1 MISLSNIHITYEL
14 YFSGILGVSLYV
26 PFGAP
31 DRYFEKK
38 QKKKNKTKKHTK
50 QNKTEPDLTTHTCTY
65 VYIYIMFAYR
75 IGDGPMPY
83 VKLVI

>member
-38 QKKKNKTKKHTK
+38 KQKKNKNKKTHKTK
-50 QNKTEPDLTTHTCTY
+50 QNGARSDHTY
-65 VYIYIMFAYR
+65 MYICIHIYHVR
-75 IGDGPMPY
+75 
-83 VKLVI
+83 V

>member
-38 QKKKNKTKKHTK
+38 TTK
-50 QNKTEPDLTTHTCTY
+50 QNKTKQKTTQNKTKQNGARSDHTYMYKCIH
-65 VYIYIMFAYR
+65 IYHVR
-75 IGDGPMPY
+75 
-83 VKLVI
+83 V

>member
-38 QKKKNKTKKHTK
+38 KKKQQNKTTKKNHTK
-50 QNKTEPDLTTHTCTY
+50 QNKTKQNGARSDHTYMYKCIH
-65 VYIYIMFAYR
+65 IYHVR
-75 IGDGPMPY
+75 
-83 VKLVI
+83 V

>member
-38 QKKKNKTKKHTK
+38 QKKTHKTK
-50 QNKTEPDLTTHTCTY
+50 QNKTKRSP
-65 VYIYIMFAYR
+65 I
-75 IGDGPMPY
+75 
-83 VKLVI
+83 